1 MTTAK
6 KTTAAAVT
14 DVKALE
20 AAVASGKE
28 TVEAF
33 VKAGV
38 DAQSKAVEQ
47 TMTLTK
53 EQVEKAQTAFFK
65 TYGEMQVF
73 GKDNVEAMFR
83 ASSIAAKGMEA
94 FSRAVFAFAQAQVE
108 SQMGATK
115 AILGCTSLRQVV
127 DVQTNLA
134 KTSFDTVVAEGSKF
148 SEMATKVANEAFEPI
163 QARVNVA
170 VEKFMKPAA

>member
-6 KTTAAAVT
+6 KTTARE

-20 AAVASGKE
+20 AAVETGKQ

-33 VKAGV
+33 VKAGA
-38 DAQSKAVEQ
+38 DAQQKALEQ
-47 TMTLTK
+47 TLTLSK
-53 EQVEKAQTAFFK
+53 EQIEKAQTAFFK
-65 TYGEMQVF
+65 SYNELHVF
-73 GKDNVEAMFR
+73 GKDNVEALFR
-83 ASSIAAKGMEA
+83 ASSIAVKGAEEI
-94 FSRAVFAFAQAQVE
+94 SRAVVAFAQAQIE
-108 SQMGATK
+108 SQVSATK

-127 DVQTNLA
+127 DVQTDLA
-134 KTSFDTVVAEGSKF
+134 KTSFDKVVAEGSKF
-148 SEMATKVANEAFEPI
+148 SELATKVANEAMEPI